1 MRAIRV
7 FVLPAAVAAVVAL
20 LAANWRAQ
28 LRTQEKLDALLASLA
43 ERQSAPAPAAPPEPA
58 APVVVVPPAGQV
70 PRELNRFTPPPYVIE
85 APDVLV
91 IEAVLKDP
99 KTGKV
104 DRLPTQPISGPFLVR
119 PDGTVGLGVWGPV
132 PVSGL
137 TLDHASATIRKQL
150 AEYKSPELA
159 PKNLVVVVD
168 VLAYNSKAYY
178 VITDAPGGGEQVTRL
193 PLTGNE
199 TVLDAVANVEGL
211 AAVAGKKSIRIARK
225 SASGP
230 HQLLPIDWKAIAQ
243 HGVTTTNYQILPGD
257 RLYATD
263 RGD

>member
-7 FVLPAAVAAVVAL
+7 IGIPAAVAAVVAL
-20 LAANWRAQ
+20 LALNLRAH
-28 LRTQEKLDALLASLA
+28 LRTHEKLDGLTAALA
-43 ERQSAPAPAAPPEPA
+43 ERQAVPAAAPEPT
-58 APVVVVPPAGQV
+58 APVVVVPPGEV
-70 PRELNRFTPPPYVIE
+70 PRELNHFKPPPYVIE

-104 DRLPTQPISGPFLVR
+104 DRLPTQAISGPFLVR

-137 TLDHASATIRKQL
+137 TLDRASATIRKQL
-150 AEYKSPELA
+150 AEYKSPALPPE
-159 PKNLVVVVD
+159 NLVVVVD
-168 VLAYNSKAYY
+168 VLNYSSKAYY
-178 VITDAPGGGEQVTRL
+178 VITDAPGGGEHVTRV

-199 TVLDAVANVEGL
+199 TVLDAVVYVEGL
-211 AAVAGKKSIRIARK
+211 AAVVGKKSLRIARK

-230 HQLLPIDWKAIAQ
+230 HQVLPVDWKAITQ
-243 HGVTTTNYQILPGD
+243 HGVTKTNYQLLPGD
-257 RLYATD
+257 RLYVT
-263 RGD
+263 GGE